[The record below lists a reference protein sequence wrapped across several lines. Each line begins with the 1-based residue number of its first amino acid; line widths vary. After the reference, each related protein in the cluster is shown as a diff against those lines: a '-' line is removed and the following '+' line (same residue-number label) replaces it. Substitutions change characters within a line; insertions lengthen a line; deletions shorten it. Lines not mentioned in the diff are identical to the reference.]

1 MNNNEIVEISDKSTY
16 RIGGLELRGD
26 ELKHHLANG
35 IRYVELEKQL
45 KEGALL

>member
-1 MNNNEIVEISDKSTY
+1 MTEILEICDESTY
-16 RIGGLELRGD
+16 RVGELKLRGD

>member
-1 MNNNEIVEISDKSTY
+1 MTEILEICDESTY
-16 RIGGLELRGD
+16 NISGVILKGD